1 VTTYYDLLESEA
13 SRWLGALH
21 TLLGEQRK
29 YHETCVKEGIQA
41 VPEYD
46 EEILLKM
53 EDIAAAADMREE
65 KVVDDAV
72 SVAALSGYPDDLRDI
87 LLRHL
92 AKYASEDGNGVRIPP
107 ADEHPLARVRR
118 FERLVSGLHDLGHA
132 VARRLPGLF
141 SDAPTG
147 SLAMARGRVM
157 ERQHEVMERHPED
170 FSAHLAKVAAE
181 RARLQAEMER

>member
-1 VTTYYDLLESEA
+1 VTTYYDNHEEEA
-13 SRWLGALH
+13 SRWLGKIHL
-21 TLLGEQRK
+21 LLGEQKR
-29 YHETCVKEGIQA
+29 HHAACEQDGVA
-41 VPEYD
+41 VDASYD
-46 EEILLKM
+46 EEILIVM
-53 EDIAAAADMREE
+53 ETIAAAADMAEE

-72 SVAALSGYPDDLRDI
+72 TVAALPGYPDDLRDI

-92 AKYASEDGNGVRIPP
+92 AKHTTEDGNGVRIPP

-170 FSAHLAKVAAE
+170 IA
-181 RARLQAEMER
+181 